1 MKRILSIALA
11 LLLMLCTASFSSAAE
26 TVTLWSDPVTGS
38 VGDTVTAYIMIDSS
52 LTGQAKIVSMN
63 MSVHFD
69 SSAVQFIDIAYIEDK
84 MESDFFAGM
93 SSPMTNAPENESSF
107 ILAWAT
113 SNGSNAMGVL
123 IGLQFKILN
132 DKGSALS
139 INDIDISYVPSQTG
153 AMTDISM
160 EPVILG
166 GISVGSNPAPTPDPS
181 TLVDSG
187 PTVTDNTV
195 TNVTFEPL
203 ADTPEPL
210 DNSVI
215 ESFAPATDVP
225 TDAAL
230 SSAEPS
236 DDNYSATDAP
246 TQTDEAGDPISD
258 EPDGQQDAE
267 QQGGGSSRTWIYIV
281 GAVGIILIVGAAVT
295 FVIQKKKN
303 GYR

>member
-153 AMTDISM
+153 AMTDIYM

-166 GISVGSNPAPTPDPS
+166 SISVGSNPAPTPDPS

-210 DNSVI
+210 DDSVI
-215 ESFAPATDVP
+215 ESFAPATEVPADTTLAPTNTDDLNAPP
-225 TDAAL
+225 TDAPNVP
-230 SSAEPS
+230 E
-236 DDNYSATDAP
+236 
-246 TQTDEAGDPISD
+246 QTNEAGEPISAD
-258 EPDGQQDAE
+258 TNQH
-267 QQGGGSSRTWIYIV
+267 QGGGSSRTWIYIV